1 MNKEESVQ
9 EELLDY
15 EVPNLFEDA
24 LDDDVQPEVSIMV
37 MELIMKLISF
47 AKIRSILLIMWMR
60 FNGLNPSKI
69 INKKL

>member
-60 FNGLNPSKI
+60 FNVLNPSKI